1 MALPRTVD
9 WQGDAATGRLV
20 IIEQTLLP
28 TELKTIELT
37 ELEPVIDAIQRLAV
51 RGAPA
56 LGAAGGYGA
65 VIALRSGLGDAGLE
79 RLAAARPTAVNLR
92 WAVER
97 VKRVAE
103 GEPVRALEEARAID
117 AEDVRTCRAIGE
129 HGSALIKDGMGVLTH
144 CNAGALA
151 TAGMGTALA
160 PMYVAHEQG
169 KRFQV
174 FADETRPLLQGARL
188 TSFELAESGVDV
200 TVISDSMSAVVM
212 RDGKVNLV
220 ITGADRVARNGDA
233 ANKIGTYGVAT
244 LANAHGIP
252 FYIAAPKST
261 FDGALASGDE
271 IPIEERNELELRFVG
286 EIRTAPDSAKVYN
299 PAFDVTPAGLIAGWI
314 TEDGIL
320 KASDIAGWLGS
331 SP

>member
-9 WQGDAATGRLV
+9 WQGDSATGRLV

-28 TELKTIELT
+28 AELQLLELT
-37 ELEPVIDAIQRLAV
+37 ELQPVIDAIQRLAV

-56 LGAAGGYGA
+56 LGVAGAYGA
-65 VIALRSGLGDAGLE
+65 VIALRNGDGDEGLE

-97 VKRVAE
+97 VKRVSE
-103 GEPVRALEEARAID
+103 GDPARALEEAKIID
-117 AEDVRTCRAIGE
+117 ADDVRTCRAIGD
-129 HGSALIKDGMGVLTH
+129 HGAALIKDGMGVLTH

-160 PMYVAHEQG
+160 PMYVAYEQG
-169 KRFQV
+169 RKFHV
-174 FADETRPLLQGARL
+174 FADETRPLLQGGRL
-188 TSFELAESGVDV
+188 TSFELAENGVDV
-200 TVISDSMSAVVM
+200 TVISDSMAAVVM
-212 RDGKVNLV
+212 RDRKVNLV
-220 ITGADRVARNGDA
+220 ITGADRVANNGDA
-233 ANKIGTYGVAT
+233 ANKIGTYGVAM
-244 LANAHGIP
+244 LAKAHGIP

-261 FDGALASGDE
+261 FDASLAGGRL
-271 IPIEERNELELRFVG
+271 IPIEERNERELRFVG
-286 EIRTAPDSAKVYN
+286 DARTAPDSAKVFN
-299 PAFDVTPAGLIAGWI
+299 PAFDVTPAELISGWI

-320 KASDIAGWLGS
+320 KGADIAGWLAS

>member
-28 TELKTIELT
+28 AELKVLELS
-37 ELEPVIDAIQRLAV
+37 ELEPVIDAIERLAV

-56 LGAAGGYGA
+56 LGVAGAYGA

-79 RLAAARPTAVNLR
+79 SLAAARPTAVNLR
-92 WAVER
+92 WGVER
-97 VKRVAE
+97 VRRAAQ
-103 GEPVRALEEARAID
+103 GDPQRALAEARAID

-129 HGSALIKDGMGVLTH
+129 HGAALIQDGMGVLTH

-160 PMYVAHEQG
+160 PMYVAAGQG
-169 KRFQV
+169 RKFRV
-174 FADETRPLLQGARL
+174 LADETRPLLQGARL
-188 TSFELAESGVDV
+188 TSFELAENGLDV
-200 TVISDSMSAVVM
+200 TLITDSMAAVVM
-212 RDGKVNLV
+212 RQGWVQLV
-220 ITGADRVARNGDA
+220 ITGADRIARNGDA

-244 LANAHGIP
+244 LAKAHGIP

-261 FDGALASGDE
+261 FDGELESGE
-271 IPIEERNELELRFVG
+271 QIPIEERNDRELRFVG
-286 EIRTAPDSAKVYN
+286 ETRTAPDNVKVYN

-320 KASDIAGWLGS
+320 QAHEIADWLAG
-331 SP
+331 

>member
-1 MALPRTVD
+1 MSLPRTVD
-9 WQGDAATGRLV
+9 WQGDAASGKLV

-28 TELKTIELT
+28 AKLELLELT
-37 ELEPVIDAIQRLAV
+37 ELQPVIDAISRLAV

-56 LGAAGGYGA
+56 LGVAGAYGA
-65 VIALRSGLGDAGLE
+65 VIALRSGLGDEGLE

-103 GEPVRALEEARAID
+103 GDAGRALAEARVID
-117 AEDVRTCRAIGE
+117 ADDVRTCRAIGE
-129 HGSALIKDGMGVLTH
+129 HGAALIKDGSGVLTH

-169 KRFQV
+169 RKFSV
-174 FADETRPLLQGARL
+174 YSDETRPLIQGGRL
-188 TSFELAESGVDV
+188 TSFELAENGVDV
-200 TVISDSMSAVVM
+200 TVIADSMAAVVM
-212 RDGKVNLV
+212 HEKKIDIV

-233 ANKIGTYGVAT
+233 ANKIGTYGVAM
-244 LANAHGIP
+244 LARAHDIP
-252 FYIAAPKST
+252 FYIAAPRST
-261 FDGALASGDE
+261 FDGKLASGDL
-271 IPIEERNELELRFVG
+271 IPIEERNERELRFIGDV
-286 EIRTAPDSAKVYN
+286 RTAPDSAKVYN
-299 PAFDVTPAGLIAGWI
+299 SAFDVTPAGLISGWI

-320 KASDIAGWLGS
+320 KADEIARWLA
-331 SP
+331 